1 MNEQTKNEN
10 KLKNK
15 ANSKKAKKGLDNLTF
30 LDKTKIVIAFSIIFV
45 LLFLIMY
52 RNPKISESFAEINKI
67 KNEISRVEK
76 DNNQLEVE
84 IQSSLNLYNVEQ
96 SAKDLLGMQKLTNSQ
111 TIYITLPKKDYIEA
125 SVEGVEIEKT
135 SIFDK
140 IKNKFIDIFR

>member
-52 RNPKISESFAEINKI
+52 RNSKISESFAEINKI

>member
-10 KLKNK
+10 KLKNN
-15 ANSKKAKKGLDNLTF
+15 AYSKKAKKGLDNLTF
-30 LDKTKIVIAFSIIFV
+30 LDKTKIVIAFSIIFI

-52 RNPKISESFAEINKI
+52 RNSKISESFAEINKI
-67 KNEISRVEK
+67 KNEISIVEK

-140 IKNKFIDIFR
+140 IKNKFIDIFK